1 MRVAFR
7 SALMVLVLAGVASAD
22 VPPNQLLEAVRGDLT
37 QGRADQGLQ
46 AVGVVL
52 AQDPQNAEAHNL
64 RCRILLQEQRWGDAI
79 KSCQAAVKLMPDNSS
94 YHLWLA
100 RALGE
105 KADRVS
111 FITAFKMAKQIHVE
125 FETAARLDP
134 HSANALSDL
143 GEFYVDAP
151 GIVGG
156 GLDKAERVAQQ
167 LDAFAPDRAHYIR
180 ARIAESQKDY
190 ARAEEE
196 YKAAIAE
203 SKDPA
208 DAWMDL
214 ASFYRKRQRW
224 DDMIQAVH
232 KGASLDTEH
241 GVASADG
248 ASVLIRAGRELPLAR
263 ELLEQY
269 LASSNKSED
278 APAFQTHVQLGKLLT
293 SLGGCAGSAAAVCR
307 GGGTCE
313 RLPGWYAGRD
323 KQWQIVADL
332 KSFCGCIESEFAVGM
347 RLRG

>member
-7 SALMVLVLAGVASAD
+7 ILLSALVLAATGVALAD
-22 VPPNQLLEAVRGDLT
+22 VPPAQILEAVRGDLT
-37 QGRADQGLQ
+37 QGRADHGLQ
-46 AVGVVL
+46 ALGEVL

-64 RCRILLQEQRWGDAI
+64 QCRIYMQEQRWSDAI
-79 KSCQAAVKLMPDNSS
+79 RPCQAAVKLMPDNSN

-111 FITAFKMAKQIHVE
+111 FITAYKMAKQVHQE

-156 GLDKAERVAQQ
+156 GLDKAERVAAQ
-167 LDAFAPDRAHYIR
+167 LEAFAPDRAHYLR
-180 ARIAESQKDY
+180 ARIAEDQKDY

-196 YKAAIAE
+196 YKAAIAA

-208 DAWMDL
+208 GAWMDL
-214 ASFYRKRQRW
+214 ASFYRKRQRY
-224 DDMIQAVH
+224 DDMNQAVH
-232 KGASLDTEH
+232 KGASLDTQH

-248 ASVLIRAGRELPLAR
+248 ASVLIRAGRDLPFAR
-263 ELLEQY
+263 QLLEQY
-269 LASSNKSED
+269 LASPNKSED
-278 APAFQTHVQLGKLLT
+278 APAFQTHVQLGKLLS
-293 SLGGCAGSAAAVCR
+293 SLGDAPEAQQQFAAAVELAKDYQA
-307 GGGTCE
+307 GTQ
-313 RLPGWYAGRD
+313 AATNSGR
-323 KQWQIVADL
+323 
-332 KSFCGCIESEFAVGM
+332 
-347 RLRG
+347 

>member
-1 MRVAFR
+1 MRVASRIVLSVFLLGITA
-7 SALMVLVLAGVASAD
+7 SAYAD
-22 VPPNQLLEAVRGDLT
+22 VPPAQILEAVRGDLT

-46 AVGVVL
+46 ALGQVL

-64 RCRILLQEQRWGDAI
+64 RCRIFMQEQRWSDAI
-79 KSCQAAVKLMPDNSS
+79 KSCQSAVRLMPDNSN

-100 RALGE
+100 RAIGE

-111 FITAFKMAKQIHVE
+111 FITAFRMAKQIHQE

-134 HSANALSDL
+134 HNANALSDL

-156 GLDKAERVAQQ
+156 GMDKADPVAQQ
-167 LDAFAPDRAHYIR
+167 LEAFAPDRAHYLR
-180 ARIAESQKDY
+180 ARIAEGQKDY

-196 YKAAIAE
+196 YKAAIE
-203 SKDPA
+203 HSKDPA

-232 KGASLDTEH
+232 KGAALDTPH

-248 ASVLIRAGRELPLAR
+248 ASVLIRAGRDLPFAR
-263 ELLEQY
+263 QLLEQY

-293 SLGGCAGSAAAVCR
+293 SLGDASGAQQQFAASVELAKDYQAGTQAA
-307 GGGTCE
+307 TNS
-313 RLPGWYAGRD
+313 GR
-323 KQWQIVADL
+323 
-332 KSFCGCIESEFAVGM
+332 
-347 RLRG
+347 

>member
-1 MRVAFR
+1 MRVASRILLF
-7 SALMVLVLAGVASAD
+7 ALLMGAIGVASAD
-22 VPPNQLLEAVRGDLT
+22 VPPAQLLEAVRGDLT
-37 QGRADQGLQ
+37 HGRADQGLLVLDQ
-46 AVGVVL
+46 VL
-52 AQDPQNAEAHNL
+52 AADPQNAEAHNL
-64 RCRILLQEQRWGDAI
+64 RCRIYLQEQRWSDAI
-79 KSCQAAVKLMPDNSS
+79 KPCQTAEKLAPDNSN

-111 FITAFKMAKQIHVE
+111 FITAYKMAKQVRQE

-134 HSANALSDL
+134 RNANALSDL

-167 LDAFAPDRAHYIR
+167 LDAFAPDRAHYTR
-180 ARIAESQKDY
+180 ARIAEAQKDY

-203 SKDPA
+203 SKDA
-208 DAWMDL
+208 AEDWMNL

-232 KGASLDTEH
+232 KGAALDTEH

-248 ASVLIRAGRELPLAR
+248 ASVLIRAGRDLPFAR
-263 ELLEQY
+263 QLLEEY
-269 LASSNKSED
+269 LASSNQSED

-293 SLGGCAGSAAAVCR
+293 RLGDAPGAQQQFAAAVELAKDYQA
-307 GGGTCE
+307 GTQ
-313 RLPGWYAGRD
+313 AATNSGR
-323 KQWQIVADL
+323 
-332 KSFCGCIESEFAVGM
+332 
-347 RLRG
+347 

>member
-1 MRVAFR
+1 MRVVLRILAF
-7 SALMVLVLAGVASAD
+7 ALVLSATDMAFAD
-22 VPPNQLLEAVRGDLT
+22 VPPSQLLEAVRGDLT

-46 AVGVVL
+46 AVGQLL

-64 RCRILLQEQRWGDAI
+64 RCRIYLQEQRWSDAI
-79 KSCQAAVKLMPDNSS
+79 RSCQAAVKLMSDNSS

-125 FETAARLDP
+125 FETAARLNP
-134 HSANALSDL
+134 HSASALSDL

-156 GLDKAERVAQQ
+156 GIDKAEPVAQQ
-167 LDAFAPDRAHYIR
+167 LEAFAPDRAHYLR
-180 ARIAESQKDY
+180 ARIAENQKDY

-196 YKAAIAE
+196 YKAAISA

-208 DAWMDL
+208 DPWMDL

-232 KGASLDTEH
+232 KGAALDTQH

-248 ASVLIRAGRELPLAR
+248 ASELIRAGRDLPFAR
-263 ELLEQY
+263 QLLEEY

-278 APAFQTHVQLGKLLT
+278 APAFQTHVQLGKLLN
-293 SLGGCAGSAAAVCR
+293 GMGDAPGAQQQFAAAVELAKDYQA
-307 GGGTCE
+307 GTQ
-313 RLPGWYAGRD
+313 AATNSGR
-323 KQWQIVADL
+323 
-332 KSFCGCIESEFAVGM
+332 
-347 RLRG
+347 